1 MALCIGL
8 LAPIQRTA
16 SVFHIP
22 LHVLQLPV
30 VVQFF
35 VSKQVVERYLPA
47 RLRVLQVRCQL
58 ENGIGQLPAVHLLVH
73 VVHIVEQRLHQRL
86 AMVVF
91 VFIHLQACLHCRIHA
106 MSLQWFVVIHHIVGV
121 VVRRIVM
128 NAQPGHHTR
137 YLHQCIFHRQDAAHH
152 CCTLR
157 IQCSVALKHFGK
169 SFHHASGYLPLL
181 LGTYGSQLAPSSVGF
196 VTYHAHTFQHV
207 LAQRRQLTQ

>member
-30 VVQFF
+30 VIQFF

-47 RLRVLQVRCQL
+47 RLRVLKVRCQL

-91 VFIHLQACLHCRIHA
+91 VFIHLQACHHCRIHA
-106 MSLQWFVVIHHIVGV
+106 MSLQWLVVIHHVVGV

-152 CCTLR
+152 R
-157 IQCSVALKHFGK
+157 RAFRVQGSVALKHFGK

-181 LGTYGSQLAPSSVGF
+181 LGTYRRQLAPSPVGF
-196 VTYHAHTFQHV
+196 VTHDTYTSQYV
-207 LAQRRQLTQ
+207 LAQWCQLT